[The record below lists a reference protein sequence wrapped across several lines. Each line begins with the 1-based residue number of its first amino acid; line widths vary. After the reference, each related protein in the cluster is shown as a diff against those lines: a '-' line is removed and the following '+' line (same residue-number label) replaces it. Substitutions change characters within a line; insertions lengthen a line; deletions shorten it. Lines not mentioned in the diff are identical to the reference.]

1 MYPLL
6 RRGAARRSRSRH
18 RRFVRRRSRFN
29 GARRADP
36 AADFATLL
44 DRFYA
49 AATQA
54 LLRRDA
60 VIDKLI
66 GDEVMA
72 FFVRSISGPDYTKP
86 SVRGWSC

>member
-1 MYPLL
+1 MDGE
-6 RRGAARRSRSRH
+6 RT
-18 RRFVRRRSRFN
+18 
-29 GARRADP
+29 P

-49 AATQA
+49 AATQT

-72 FFVRSISGPDYTKP
+72 FFVRASAARTIATKP